1 MWTVSCFPPSSVLRV
16 LLLLT
21 FVPRAEPSLRPSVKP
36 VLYGQ
41 NQMFYRFF
49 RMLQYRLRTKLL
61 IFSCNQHCCS
71 VCQCLLPILSA
82 LNRGTLTLKT
92 TSWFHSNLLLS
103 HQKVVWEKKTVSW
116 PSRSSSVVWTAVP
129 SRRRVGGLFDSLWR
143 GHQARKY
150 VDGAP
155 KTIAHHHLLY
165 SGIHGSIKTTPSTG
179 ETLHTSNKDL
189 FSGPVP
195 DKNCQVLFGHH

>member
-82 LNRGTLTLKT
+82 LNRGTLTFK
-92 TSWFHSNLLLS
+92 N
-103 HQKVVWEKKTVSW
+103 
-116 PSRSSSVVWTAVP
+116 
-129 SRRRVGGLFDSLWR
+129 
-143 GHQARKY
+143 
-150 VDGAP
+150 
-155 KTIAHHHLLY
+155 HLLISQQFAALPSKSSLRKENCFLTFQKFISCVDCSTQQEE
-165 SGIHGSIKTTPSTG
+165 SGWFI
-179 ETLHTSNKDL
+179 
-189 FSGPVP
+189 
-195 DKNCQVLFGHH
+195 